1 MRLGWGFDKKKKQKI
16 TVEIVAT
23 NVVASRLP
31 NGDRLECRPLVPILI
46 FMLRNIDNILFGHFI
61 TTCYE
66 KED

>member
-1 MRLGWGFDKKKKQKI
+1 MM
-16 TVEIVAT
+16 EIVAT